1 MFGSGGLQLAVM
13 AAGFK
18 PERKE
23 SLCSFLLIL
32 VYWDYF
38 STSEK
43 KNSHESN
50 HIFQNGERY
59 TPRCFLPWKHLESL
73 EFNADSYDSSG
84 SEDALY
90 STKWSLKETRFPAV
104 LHIESKSIWE
114 QPCFTCRQCT
124 WRERNRV
131 NRIKACVIISFLC
144 CRQIPWNKKQCFTIL
159 YDFPTLSVTLGQL
172 ACSLLL
178 KI

>member
-1 MFGSGGLQLAVM
+1 MSTETIFPHQKKKKLTWKQSYLPKRGKIHTQMF
-13 AAGFK
+13 
-18 PERKE
+18 P
-23 SLCSFLLIL
+23 SL
-32 VYWDYF
+32 
-38 STSEK
+38 K
-43 KNSHESN
+43 
-50 HIFQNGERY
+50 
-59 TPRCFLPWKHLESL
+59 TPWSL